1 MFEHFTF
8 GAQAQIQDDEVA
20 ASPTDTS
27 FPSPISPQSFPF
39 QREESSGSTSINDIV
54 HKLTN
59 SSLKTDESSQQS
71 IWKNQLPNPEFNI
84 DPFYEKELSFV
95 STTRGMATVHYS
107 NLLQT
112 PLPPPSKNGTV
123 ACRRMQRQLNVQLQS
138 CSHHVRDINALV
150 EDMIVHNSQCT
161 LRKSGSKPFLS
172 SPPPSSGGRDELEI
186 DMDFDGPDLTVDED
200 EGFSEDPVILMK
212 EELSLRRA
220 STPSGIRKHNGI
232 RHKASVESAG
242 GNGPVMINGRVKVR
256 CVPRMRKR
264 QVKPVPE

>member
-8 GAQAQIQDDEVA
+8 GAQAQIQYEEEEA

-39 QREESSGSTSINDIV
+39 QWEESSGVTGINDIV
-54 HKLTN
+54 HKLSS
-59 SSLKTDESSQQS
+59 SSLKHDESSQPS
-71 IWKNQLPNPEFNI
+71 IWKDQLPTPEFNM
-84 DPFYEKELSFV
+84 DPFYEELSFI
-95 STTRGMATVHYS
+95 STTRGMATVQCRD
-107 NLLQT
+107 LLQT
-112 PLPPPSKNGTV
+112 PVPPPSKTGTV
-123 ACRRMQRQLNVQLQS
+123 ACRRMQRQLNVQLQN

-161 LRKSGSKPFLS
+161 LRKSASKPHLS
-172 SPPPSSGGRDELEI
+172 SPPPSVGGRNELEI
-186 DMDFDGPDLTVDED
+186 DMDFEGPDLTVDED
-200 EGFSEDPVILMK
+200 EGFAEDPILLMK

-220 STPSGIRKHNGI
+220 CTPSGIRKHNGI
-232 RHKASVESAG
+232 RHKPSVESI

-264 QVKPVPE
+264 KVKPVPE